1 MASFACLRVLTPEC
15 LSGRADLGA
24 LVNKFAAAFLDS
36 RWAFPRRFELLGP
49 CTFLLIEPR
58 GGSLD
63 HDQLRDMAADLQIR
77 LFGTGGDGDVTL
89 VAFEGVA
96 AEVARFAA
104 LPLEDLDRILAGE
117 GYTPAFCGR
126 LARVTADEVVG
137 VPLPQAPDRVPA
149 TAPPPAPP
157 RAAPAAKG
165 PQIAD
170 PVFYGVYFTPK
181 EMFIGSSVMARDDR
195 YNLMEGVRPT
205 DAQAAH
211 DYDARGAAATVRALD
226 LLSESSGK
234 LFTPICYASI
244 IHRAERE
251 RHAQFLAALPESRR
265 GQLAASVYDVP
276 RQPSYS
282 ALPLLRD
289 FLGKYFSSIDLQVND
304 PDFLVESVPTGLA
317 NSVTYVLPEVDA
329 KSRLAAIRRFGNRG
343 AAFKARKIWPAVTNV
358 RTQAELELCFAV
370 GMPFVTGRA
379 VSGPLDRPPSTP
391 AFAASALPLRAA

>member
-63 HDQLRDMAADLQIR
+63 HDQLRDMSADLQIR

-89 VAFEGVA
+89 IAFEGVA

-117 GYTPAFCGR
+117 GYQPPFCGR
-126 LARVTADEVVG
+126 LARVTAGQVVG
-137 VPLPQAPDRVPA
+137 VPLPEAPDREPA
-149 TAPPPAPP
+149 PAPPPAPP
-157 RAAPAAKG
+157 RSAPKAKG
-165 PQIAD
+165 PQVPD

-181 EMFIGSSVMARDDR
+181 ELFIGSSVMERDDR

-211 DYDARGAAATVRALD
+211 DYDARATAATARALE
-226 LLSESSGK
+226 LLSERSGM

-265 GQLAASVYDVP
+265 AQLGATVYDVP
-276 RQPSYS
+276 RQPIYS

-289 FLGKYFSSIDLQVND
+289 FLRKYFTNIDLQITD
-304 PDFLVESVPTGLA
+304 PEFVVEGVTIGLA
-317 NSVTYVLPEVDA
+317 NSVTYVLPEGDA
-329 KSRLAAIRRFGNRG
+329 KSRLAAIRRFAGRRE
-343 AAFKARKIWPAVTNV
+343 AFRARKIWPAITNV

-370 GMPFVTGRA
+370 GVPFVTGRA
-379 VSGPLDRPPSTP
+379 VSGPLDRPPANP
-391 AFAASALPLRAA
+391 AFAARALPLRAA